1 MRLDYPLVNCLH
13 QPLGVLQ
20 LVEAPEFLDTLAGLH
35 FGRIDVARAVYRDVV
50 NCSELA
56 GLSPDAA
63 EARQDF
69 VRSSFDDA
77 YFAV

>member
-50 NCSELA
+50 NCGERSGPTCLNRIPRFIRGIRA
-56 GLSPDAA
+56 G
-63 EARQDF
+63 
-69 VRSSFDDA
+69 
-77 YFAV
+77 